1 MSHPVS
7 PDNTNVYPDTDI
19 RTKDDRFNRPV
30 SVPEFTPVKKSAP
43 KTTRIPR
50 VAPTAAQV
58 QDAAKMAA
66 VVEISGRLNAS
77 LYAVTQVELR
87 RFKRLERL
95 LATLSA
101 DHKMLEGKIQRAI
114 ETKAPIQDGILQ
126 PVIETTP
133 ARAST
138 SWKDLYAGVV
148 GPEVVAAKEAEAKIT
163 AKDKPGTPKLRV
175 FAKEAK

>member
-1 MSHPVS
+1 M
-7 PDNTNVYPDTDI
+7 NTT
-19 RTKDDRFNRPV
+19 T
-30 SVPEFTPVKKSAP
+30 AP

-58 QDAAKMAA
+58 QQAAKMAA
-66 VVEISGRLNAS
+66 VVEISGKLNAS

-101 DHKMLEGKIQRAI
+101 DHKMLEGKIQRAV
-114 ETKAPIQDGILQ
+114 ETGAPIQGGAYEA
-126 PVIETTP
+126 VIETTP

-138 SWKDLYAGVV
+138 SWKELYAGVV
-148 GPEVVAAKEAEAKIT
+148 GPEVVAAKEAEAKI
-163 AKDKPGTPKLRV
+163 AARNKPGTPHLRV
-175 FAKEAK
+175 FAKEGK